1 MIMEINLDIS
11 TIMEIYDTMQ
21 FGKGVVSPL
30 NYKEAIVEIVGKIHS
45 ERILKRIYKFVLY
58 LYTHETDSLSTVSLF
73 YSFVRNLSH
82 FALNAQEHGCH
93 HHSIQA

>member
-30 NYKEAIVEIVGKIHS
+30 NYKEAIVEIVGKIRN

-58 LYTHETDSLSTVSLF
+58 LYTHETGSLKTVSLF
-73 YSFVRNLSH
+73 LMQINL
-82 FALNAQEHGCH
+82 
-93 HHSIQA
+93 